1 MENKMENIN
10 FSDKV
15 KLIAEDNLGKNSI
28 SQIKTKANNYLL
40 LNNLPT
46 LKHEDWKYTN
56 LAFFK
61 KFNFE
66 FDMAFNSD
74 FNPDNFKIKD
84 LDAYH
89 IFSLNGKLN
98 LEISDY
104 PENIIIK
111 ELDSEIEI
119 DNIEDIRKTY
129 FSQLNTAMFKNSI
142 FLEVKKNQQ
151 IDKPIHIIHINDGNS
166 NDIAIN
172 SRRFFNFADN
182 TEATIIESFFAV
194 GENKSFFNGVAEV
207 NVGENA
213 VIHHVKLQQDENS
226 DILIDFVQA
235 QQAKYSN
242 YVNLT
247 FTNGGNFVR
256 NNLNARLNDEN
267 IESHFLG
274 VFIGDGNNVIDNHT
288 FVDHAKPNCFSNENY
303 RGILFDKSTGIFNG
317 KILVRPDAQK
327 TNAYQSNKNILASK
341 DATINTKPELE
352 IYADDVKCS
361 HGATSGSLDKSSLF
375 YLRARGIDEIKAE
388 SLLMNAFVSE
398 VVDELKNQQLKNYL
412 HSITRKKL
420 NDDLHF
426 VDEEDLI
433 NINDL

>member
-1 MENKMENIN
+1 MENIN

-15 KLIAEDNLGKNSI
+15 KQIIESNLNENSINNSRLIAK
-28 SQIKTKANNYLL
+28 NYLL
-40 LNNLPT
+40 ENNLPT
-46 LKHEDWKYTN
+46 LKYEDWKYTN
-56 LAFFK
+56 LSFLN
-61 KFNFE
+61 KFNFN
-66 FDMAFNSD
+66 FDSKFNSD
-74 FNPDNFKIKD
+74 FNPENFKIKD

-104 PENIIIK
+104 PENIILK
-111 ELDSEIEI
+111 ENDSEI
-119 DNIEDIRKTY
+119 DKIEENRKTY
-129 FSQLNTAMFKNSI
+129 FSQLNTALYKNDI
-142 FLEVKKNQQ
+142 YLEVKKGQQ
-151 IDKPIHIIHINDGNS
+151 IDKPVHIIHINDANH
-166 NDIAIN
+166 NDVLIN
-172 SRRFFNFADN
+172 SRRLFNFGDN
-182 TEATIIESFFAV
+182 TEATIIESFFAI

-207 NVGENA
+207 YVGENA
-213 VIHHVKLQQDENS
+213 IIHHVKLQQDDNS

-235 QQAKYSN
+235 NQAKYSN

-398 VVDELKNQQLKNYL
+398 VVDELKNNQLKNYL

-426 VDEEDLI
+426 VDEDDLI

>member
-15 KLIAEDNLGKNSI
+15 KQIVEYSLNGNSI
-28 SQIKTKANNYLL
+28 NQTKLNAKNYLL
-40 LNNLPT
+40 ETNVPT

-56 LAFFK
+56 LAFLN

-66 FDMAFNSD
+66 FDKDFNSD
-74 FNPDNFKIKD
+74 FNPDNFKIIG

-104 PENIIIK
+104 PENITIK
-111 ELDSEIEI
+111 DIDSEIEI
-119 DNIEDIRKTY
+119 DNIEDVRKTY

-151 IDKPIHIIHINDGNS
+151 IDKPIHIIHINDGN
-166 NDIAIN
+166 NYDIAIN
-172 SRRFFNFADN
+172 SRRFFNFGDN
-182 TEATIIESFFAV
+182 TEATIIESFFAI
-194 GENKSFFNGVAEV
+194 GDNKSFYNGVAEL

-213 VIHHVKLQQDENS
+213 VIHHIKLQQDENS

-361 HGATSGSLDKSSLF
+361 HGATSGSLDKTSLF

-426 VDEEDLI
+426 VDSEDLI